1 MTDATA
7 ATLRRVSPPDRPA
20 DLLITGASVRTLDRA
35 GTVAD
40 ALAVTGGKIA
50 AVGAADAALPAFTS
64 GGAWVDRLDG
74 EAGSLEP
81 GMLADLVVLD
91 RDLNDRGASQIGD
104 AHVLLT
110 MVEGDAVH
118 VDPALAS

>member
-7 ATLRRVSPPDRPA
+7 ATLRRVRPPDRPA

-40 ALAVTGGKIA
+40 ALAVTGGRIA
-50 AVGAADAALPAFTS
+50 AVGAADALRAFTS

-81 GMLADLVVLD
+81 GMLADLLVLD